1 MSEQNDNTSKNI
13 DDYFANIATQ
23 TPPKTGSGDAELD
36 ALFGRTNTPEPEPV
50 GIDEDFLKQLGSDNA
65 FNLEPTSTLDV
76 GAVGGGNFSDFDDLQ
91 NPSDPVLQ
99 LEEAPMSD
107 DGVDFGDAAVGAGV
121 GLAAGAAMHHAQTST
136 QEETPKKKGFFSGR
150 FGKKDDS
157 KKETPAKRPTRM
169 AKKPV
174 AASETSADDK
184 KAKPKFSLFGKKDKT
199 PKATPE
205 LSDTLD
211 GGVDDT
217 LNTSETSQAK
227 PKKGLFGAKSTTAKP
242 ARSAKATKPA
252 KTQGANG
259 KKSNTLL
266 LGGLLAVVLAGGA
279 GYMLFLNND
288 TPAPTP
294 APAPAPVAQ
303 TPAPAPAPAPA
314 PTTDILP
321 SNAPVVNPDEILNAE
336 IPSDQ
341 ALQKEEIDRLKDTD
355 TRLNEQGKIIEEQL
369 TVMEELTAAK
379 AEQIALLE
387 AQIKELEKQKTNV
400 GTATTSQ
407 AQGATPAPQG
417 TPANAA
423 PAPAPTTPAPTPA
436 Q

>member
-13 DDYFANIATQ
+13 DDYFANIATE
-23 TPPKTGSGDAELD
+23 TPPKTNSGDAELD
-36 ALFGRTNTPEPEPV
+36 ALFGGANTPEPEPV

-76 GAVGGGNFSDFDDLQ
+76 GAVGGGNFSGFDSLQ
-91 NPSDPVLQ
+91 DKSDPILQ
-99 LEEAPMSD
+99 LEDMPTSD
-107 DGVDFGDAAVGAGV
+107 DGVDFGDAALGAGV
-121 GLAAGAAMHHAQTST
+121 GLAAGAAMNHAQTST

-174 AASETSADDK
+174 STDETVTDDK
-184 KAKPKFSLFGKKDKT
+184 KAKPKFSLFGKKDKA
-199 PKATPE
+199 PKAATEPTN
-205 LSDTLD
+205 DTLD
-211 GGVDDT
+211 GNADDT
-217 LNTSETSQAK
+217 LNTGETSQAK
-227 PKKGLFGAKSTTAKP
+227 PKKSLFGAKSTPTKP
-242 ARSAKATKPA
+242 ARSAKAAKPA

-259 KKSNTLL
+259 KKNNTLL

-303 TPAPAPAPAPA
+303 TPAPAPEPVAPA

-321 SNAPVVNPDEILNAE
+321 NNAPVVNPDEILNAE

-400 GTATTSQ
+400 GTAAAPQ

-417 TPANAA
+417 TPSGA
-423 PAPAPTTPAPTPA
+423 APTPA
-436 Q
+436 TPAPAAQ